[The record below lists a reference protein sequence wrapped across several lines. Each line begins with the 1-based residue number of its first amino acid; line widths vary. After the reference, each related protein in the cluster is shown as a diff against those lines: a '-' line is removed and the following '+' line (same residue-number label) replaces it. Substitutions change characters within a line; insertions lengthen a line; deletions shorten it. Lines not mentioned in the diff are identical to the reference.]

1 MPRRQRGGDAFFNP
15 YTEVESV
22 PRRSSRRTGNAKA
35 RKPRRLRGCGG
46 TSLLLL
52 ISLYFAY
59 LFFIVGRTWLGRG
72 VGAAVIVFIGVLT
85 WYYFK
90 SARRLS

>member
-1 MPRRQRGGDAFFNP
+1 
-15 YTEVESV
+15 
-22 PRRSSRRTGNAKA
+22 
-35 RKPRRLRGCGG
+35 
-46 TSLLLL
+46 LLLV

-72 VGAAVIVFIGVLT
+72 VGAAIIVFIGVLT

-90 SARRLS
+90 SARQLR